1 MNTSEK
7 VISTTIFKDETTTTL
22 ALETESYLKIED
34 SLHTQSTNQNL
45 LNKSTTNIITTKIKA
60 NEESNKNDSNSFTEI
75 TSISVSSTLI
85 PSA

>member
-1 MNTSEK
+1 M
-7 VISTTIFKDETTTTL
+7 STTIYKDETTTTL

>member
-1 MNTSEK
+1 M
-7 VISTTIFKDETTTTL
+7 STTIYKDETNSTL
-22 ALETESYLKIED
+22 ALETESNSKIEV